1 MYCLSW
7 ESSLTRLPCRD
18 KHWPIAPMKVAFALL
33 TRKQLVE
40 VGSQKKVPL

>member
-7 ESSLTRLPCRD
+7 ESSLTRLPWSD
-18 KHWPIAPMKVAFALL
+18 MHWPIAATNVAFALL

-40 VGSQKKVPL
+40 VESQKKVPL